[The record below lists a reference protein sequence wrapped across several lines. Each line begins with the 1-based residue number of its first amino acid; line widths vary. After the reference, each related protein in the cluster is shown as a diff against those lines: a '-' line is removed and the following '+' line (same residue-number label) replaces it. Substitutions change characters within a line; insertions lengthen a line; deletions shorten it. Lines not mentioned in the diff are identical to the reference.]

1 MYATKY
7 NQFFLFQVILMLRVT
22 IMTRRISVEDK
33 IEKAQKEPDSSFF
46 YRSNTDKSSE
56 KILQLLW
63 STFVSQP

>member
-33 IEKAQKEPDSSFF
+33 IEKAQKEPESSLF

-56 KILQLLW
+56 KILQLL
-63 STFVSQP
+63 